1 MMRNNTTI
9 ERKMRYFG
17 ISREELAKM
26 LRMSVRTLHR
36 RLADPTT
43 WTVGEMNRLG
53 GIFGWTREDFA
64 DFVESCSR

>member
-1 MMRNNTTI
+1 MVEKSLI
-9 ERKMRYFG
+9 YFG
-17 ISREELAKM
+17 ISREELARV
-26 LRMSVRTLHR
+26 LRMSVRTLQR

-53 GIFGWTREDFA
+53 GVFGWTREDFA